1 MATRADA
8 PAGRNFEHLREH
20 SIGLP
25 AVLFQSIT
33 HMAPAAAVAFS
44 ILVSVGFAG
53 QALPLAVLLAMVACL
68 LVANSIGQL
77 AKHMPSAGGL
87 YTYNSRALGPHAGFL
102 TGWAFLL
109 FEPLVAPLLFLIFAW
124 ATEDV
129 VKNEIGWD
137 IGWWPWVI
145 VAAVIV
151 FLLTYRDVRLSTRAG
166 IILGIFEIAV
176 FAALAI
182 WMLVSNA
189 GSLDLQAFNPSN
201 RNPEATSDFSGI
213 FKGMIFGILAF
224 IGFEAAAPL
233 GEEAQRPRWTIPRAV
248 VGSALL
254 IGLFYVLC
262 SYAWVYGAGF
272 DNFLGQATENADPW
286 RSLGKVFWGAGWVL
300 VFLAIANSA
309 IANANAGV
317 NAATRV
323 LYAMARNGAM
333 PEPLARTH
341 PEHRTPHIAI
351 IFNVVGG
358 LVIALLL
365 GWIWTP
371 LEAFATIAT
380 AITVVVILIYIAVC
394 IGTIVYY
401 LRERRAEFNPL
412 LHLVFPILGA
422 TAFAFPLFYQYRD
435 WPDAPLGYGN
445 WVAIVWMIVGVIV
458 LAYLHTRR
466 RHALENAD
474 RVFVEDETVA
484 APDRRVAPAAGR

>member
-1 MATRADA
+1 MATRADP
-8 PAGRNFEHLREH
+8 PAGRDFEHLREH

-145 VAAVIV
+145 VAAAIV

-394 IGTIVYY
+394 VGTIVYY

-422 TAFAFPLFYQYRD
+422 AAFAFPLFYQYRD

-458 LAYLHTRR
+458 LAYLHTSR

-474 RVFVEDETVA
+474 RVFVEDEKVA
-484 APDRRVAPAAGR
+484 APDRPVAPAAGS

>member
-1 MATRADA
+1 MATRTHA
-8 PAGRNFEHLREH
+8 PAPGGFEHLREH

-44 ILVSVGFAG
+44 ILVAVGFAG
-53 QALPLAVLLAMVACL
+53 QALPLAVFLAMIACL

-87 YTYNSRALGPHAGFL
+87 YTYNSRALGPHAGFM
-102 TGWAFLL
+102 TGWIFLL
-109 FEPLVAPLLFLIFAW
+109 FEPMIAPLLFLIFAW

-129 VKNEIGWD
+129 VKNEIGWN
-137 IGWWPWVI
+137 IGWWPWVL
-145 VAAVIV
+145 VAAAIV
-151 FLLTYRDVRLSTRAG
+151 FFLTYRDVRLSTRAG
-166 IILGIFEIAV
+166 IVLGVFEIAV

-182 WMLVSNA
+182 WMIASNV

-201 RNPEATSDFSGI
+201 RSPDATSDFSGI
-213 FKGMIFGILAF
+213 FKGMIFAILAF

-233 GEEAQRPRWTIPRAV
+233 GEEAQRPRWAIPRAV

-272 DNFLGQATENADPW
+272 DNFLAQATENPDPW
-286 RSLGKVFWGAGWVL
+286 RALGKAFWGAGWVL
-300 VFLAIANSA
+300 IFLAIANSA

-341 PEHRTPHIAI
+341 PEHRTPHVAI
-351 IFNVVGG
+351 VFNVVGG
-358 LVIALLL
+358 VVLALLL

-380 AITVVVILIYIAVC
+380 AITVVVILLYIAVC

-401 LRERRAEFNPL
+401 LRDRRSEFNPL

-422 TAFAFPLFYQYRD
+422 IAFAFPLYYQFRD
-435 WPDAPLGYGN
+435 WPAAPLGYGN
-445 WVAIVWMIVGVIV
+445 WVAIFWI
-458 LAYLHTRR
+458 LAGLFVTAFLHVRR
-466 RHALENAD
+466 RHALEHAD
-474 RVFVEDETVA
+474 RIFVEDETIVGTDAAA
-484 APDRRVAPAAGR
+484 APAPAS

>member
-1 MATRADA
+1 MATRAEA
-8 PAGRNFEHLREH
+8 PAGRQWEHLREH

-25 AVLFQSIT
+25 GVLFQSIT

-53 QALPLAVLLAMVACL
+53 QALPLAVLLAMIACL

-87 YTYNSRALGPHAGFL
+87 YTYNSRALGRHAGFL

-109 FEPLVAPLLFLIFAW
+109 FEPLIAPLLFLIFAW

-137 IGWWPWVI
+137 IGWAWWVF
-145 VAAVIV
+145 VAAAIV
-151 FLLTYRDVRLSTRAG
+151 FFLTYRDVRLSTGAG
-166 IILGIFEIAV
+166 VVLGAIEIGV

-182 WMLVSNA
+182 WMLISNA
-189 GSLDLQAFNPSN
+189 GDLSLAAFNPEN
-201 RNPEATSDFSGI
+201 RHPDATSDFSGV

-233 GEEAQRPRWTIPRAV
+233 GEEAKHPRRTIPLAV
-248 VGSALL
+248 IGSALL

-272 DNFLGQATENADPW
+272 DNFLTQATENADPW
-286 RSLGKVFWGAGWVL
+286 RALGKTFWHAGWIV
-300 VFLAIANSA
+300 VFFAILNSA

-333 PEPLARTH
+333 PAPLARTH
-341 PEHRTPHIAI
+341 PEHRT
-351 IFNVVGG
+351 
-358 LVIALLL
+358 
-365 GWIWTP
+365 
-371 LEAFATIAT
+371 
-380 AITVVVILIYIAVC
+380 
-394 IGTIVYY
+394 
-401 LRERRAEFNPL
+401 
-412 LHLVFPILGA
+412 
-422 TAFAFPLFYQYRD
+422 
-435 WPDAPLGYGN
+435 
-445 WVAIVWMIVGVIV
+445 
-458 LAYLHTRR
+458 
-466 RHALENAD
+466 
-474 RVFVEDETVA
+474 
-484 APDRRVAPAAGR
+484 

>member
-1 MATRADA
+1 MATRAEA
-8 PAGRNFEHLREH
+8 PAGRQWEHLREH

-25 AVLFQSIT
+25 GVLFQSIT

-53 QALPLAVLLAMVACL
+53 QALPLAVLLAMIACL

-87 YTYNSRALGPHAGFL
+87 YTYNSRALGRHAGFL

-109 FEPLVAPLLFLIFAW
+109 FEPLIAPLLFLIFAW

-137 IGWWPWVI
+137 IGWAWWVF
-145 VAAVIV
+145 VAAAIV
-151 FLLTYRDVRLSTRAG
+151 FFLTYRDVRLSTGAG
-166 IILGIFEIAV
+166 VVLGAIEIGV

-182 WMLVSNA
+182 WMLISNA
-189 GSLDLQAFNPSN
+189 GDLSLAAFNPEN
-201 RNPEATSDFSGI
+201 RHPDATSDFSGV

-233 GEEAQRPRWTIPRAV
+233 GEEAKHPRRTIPLAV
-248 VGSALL
+248 IGSALL

-272 DNFLGQATENADPW
+272 DNFLTQATENADPW
-286 RSLGKVFWGAGWVL
+286 RALGKTFWHAGWIV
-300 VFLAIANSA
+300 VFFAIVNSA

-333 PEPLARTH
+333 PEPLSRTH
-341 PEHRTPHIAI
+341 REHRTPHIAI

-358 LVIALLL
+358 VALALIL
-365 GWIWTP
+365 GWRWGP

-380 AITVVVILIYIAVC
+380 AITVVVIVLYIATC
-394 IGTIVYY
+394 IGTIVFY
-401 LRERRAEFNPL
+401 LRDRREEFNPL

-422 TAFAFPLFYQYRD
+422 TAFAFPLYYQFKD
-435 WPDAPLGYGN
+435 WPEAPLGYGN
-445 WVAIVWMIVGVIV
+445 WIAIAWMAIGVIV
-458 LAYLHTRR
+458 LVALHVARPQ
-466 RHALENAD
+466 ALENAD
-474 RVFVEDETVA
+474 RVFVEDETLEA
-484 APDRRVAPAAGR
+484 APAPATAGR